1 MEMRK
6 LFLFTIITLCAA
18 YVRAQ
23 DVVEPPTALLMV
35 HFGTTYDD
43 TRAKT
48 IESINAKAQ
57 QEFPGMAFAE
67 AYTSRIV
74 TARLEKRGI
83 HKDNPT
89 DALLRLR
96 AEGHRRIVI
105 QPTYIIDGIEMD
117 RLRKETDNLRPFF
130 DSLWI
135 STPLLYSVE
144 DAQQVCD
151 ILAARHSAD
160 SKKHEHVLFVGHG
173 TESPATALYSQ
184 LDYMMRAQ
192 GHPNYH
198 VATIEGYPT
207 FDSQLDYMMRAQGH
221 PNYHVATIEG
231 YPTFDTA
238 VREMKQMKARKVILV
253 PLLFV
258 AGDHASNDISVE
270 WKQQLEE
277 LGFSVELHIE
287 GLGEVPE
294 IQDLFI
300 RKLKIED

>member
-1 MEMRK
+1 MRK
-6 LFLFTIITLCAA
+6 LFLYITIILCAA
-18 YVRAQ
+18 SVRAQ
-23 DVVEPPTALLMV
+23 DVVAPPTAVLMV

-48 IESINAKAQ
+48 IDAINAKVKAD
-57 QEFPGMAFAE
+57 FSSLAFAE

-74 TARLEKRGI
+74 MARLEKRGI
-83 HKDNPT
+83 RKESPT

-96 AEGHRRIVI
+96 GEGHRRILI

-130 DSLWI
+130 DSL
-135 STPLLYSVE
+135 
-144 DAQQVCD
+144 
-151 ILAARHSAD
+151 
-160 SKKHEHVLFVGHG
+160 GHG

-192 GHPNYH
+192 GHPNHH

-207 FDSQLDYMMRAQGH
+207 L
-221 PNYHVATIEG
+221 E
-231 YPTFDTA
+231 TA
-238 VREMKQMKARKVILV
+238 IREMKQMKGRRVTLV

-258 AGDHASNDISVE
+258 AGDHANNDIAVE

-277 LGFSVELHIE
+277 QGFSVDLHIE

-294 IQDLFI
+294 IQDRYI
-300 RKLKIED
+300 QKMKNGSK